1 MGISKI
7 NKDLF
12 KNSELIEQ
20 AAESLK
26 RDTLIQKS
34 QAKLGFNTYYQ
45 ENFYKYP
52 NAIRRHE
59 LLYNEA
65 DISNPSTFTEIQRA
79 TEEIEE
85 VSNKMYELAS
95 HLRDARPEDQW
106 LLPFEDR
113 KDCEWLRFISSD
125 GETVEETSSESM
137 VVFPMETEKQVRD
150 GVTRLKE
157 MVSGEAFDAL
167 EKMIDE
173 VPGGIVPIFKMTV
186 HVARHVPILLD
197 FWRCH
202 SKNSHICCAIA
213 IQYTNALERFVEKRV
228 STSSSDSIRRMLRN
242 YNWILRDYVASRTVI
257 ENERPE
263 HYWGDKM
270 KERETKTF

>member
-34 QAKLGFNTYYQ
+34 QAKLGFNTYHQ

-52 NAIRRHE
+52 NAIRQHE
-59 LLYNEA
+59 LLYKNA
-65 DISNPSTFTEIQRA
+65 DISNPSTFTEIQKA
-79 TEEIEE
+79 TEEIEK
-85 VSNKMYELAS
+85 VSKEMYKLAS
-95 HLRDARPEDQW
+95 HLRDGRPEDQW
-106 LLPFEDR
+106 LLPFDDK
-113 KDCEWLRFISSD
+113 KDCEWKRFISSD
-125 GETVEETSSESM
+125 GETVEETFSESM
-137 VVFPMETEKQVRD
+137 VVFPMETEEQVRD

-157 MVSGEAFDAL
+157 MVSSEAFDAL
-167 EKMIDE
+167 EKMLDE
-173 VPGGIVPIFKMTV
+173 VPGGIVPIFKLTV
-186 HVARHVPILLD
+186 HVARHVPILID

-213 IQYTNALERFVEKRV
+213 IQ
-228 STSSSDSIRRMLRN
+228 
-242 YNWILRDYVASRTVI
+242 
-257 ENERPE
+257 
-263 HYWGDKM
+263 
-270 KERETKTF
+270 